1 MFSVAAH
8 FESKFRAET
17 VRKGME
23 AKIKCEA
30 IGDKWDIRSVCVANM
45 SVTTEICIF
54 RPITITWLKDKL
66 PFSPREDPRY
76 ELLESIVAEGI
87 KSEIVIRNA
96 DRRDSALFSCVT
108 SNAYGHDDTNIQ
120 LIMQG
125 IIDYE
130 SLRILIKNYLLF
142 AVFCQKYTEHNQFW
156 QPF

>member
-1 MFSVAAH
+1 
-8 FESKFRAET
+8 
-17 VRKGME
+17 
-23 AKIKCEA
+23 
-30 IGDKWDIRSVCVANM
+30 M
-45 SVTTEICIF
+45 SF

-125 IIDYE
+125 IVDSGPNYYE
-130 SLRILIKNYLLF
+130 ALRILIKNYLLF
-142 AVFCQKYTEHNQFW
+142 ALFVAQNHF
-156 QPF
+156 